1 MHHIRFRL
9 DLSVASGANQIFPD
23 FLHGL
28 CLLWLTLL
36 LVSLEYIGGKLLTD
50 WKSKVSYCCK
60 SCTAPPITPD
70 DVECSMFLVVVLE
83 KRKGFAY
90 CLAVV
95 SL

>member
-1 MHHIRFRL
+1 
-9 DLSVASGANQIFPD
+9 VP
-23 FLHGL
+23 
-28 CLLWLTLL
+28 L
-36 LVSLEYIGGKLLTD
+36 LVSLEYIGGKLPTD
-50 WKSKVSYCCK
+50 WKSKVNYCCK

-70 DVECSMFLVVVLE
+70 DVKHSMFLVVVLE